1 MTLTV
6 RTLNPQATPSLLT
19 PARWTLPGLRLAR
32 P

>member
-1 MTLTV
+1 MTLTA

-19 PARWTLPGLRLAR
+19 PAPGTLPGLRLAR